1 MKFQFGFKGFRWLH
15 VDVRVAEFSAGLL
28 EFRGAALLVD

>member
-15 VDVRVAEFSAGLL
+15 VDVRVAEFSARFLK
-28 EFRGAALLVD
+28 FRGAELLVD

>member
-1 MKFQFGFKGFRWLH
+1 MKFQFGFKGFRWPH
-15 VDVRVAEFSAGLL
+15 VDVYVVEFLAGFL

>member
-1 MKFQFGFKGFRWLH
+1 MKFQFGFRRFRWLH
-15 VDVRVAEFSAGLL
+15 VDIRVAEFLAGFL

>member
-1 MKFQFGFKGFRWLH
+1 MKFQFGFKGFRWPH
-15 VDVRVAEFSAGLL
+15 VHVRVAEFLAGFL